1 MKNLL
6 KLKPIYR
13 IVGIIAF
20 ITVIG
25 FLFVTCDTGLQ
36 QNQSGLSG
44 GGSLNG
50 TYGYT
55 STGSLTIT
63 FRTNNTFSGYGLSS
77 TVNGTYQIRGSTIT
91 LSQRYYGTTWTII
104 NSSTIADESGDYWR
118 RR

>member
-1 MKNLL
+1 MKNTMR
-6 KLKPIYR
+6 K
-13 IVGIIAF
+13 
-20 ITVIG
+20 G
-25 FLFVTCDTGLQ
+25 FLLMAMLAVVLAVGLAFVSCDTGLQ
-36 QNQSGLSG
+36 QNQLSS

-104 NSSTIADESGDYWR
+104 NSSTIADESGEYWR